1 MNDTCYHCS
10 LPVTNSN
17 KVQITIKDS
26 VQDFCCAGCASVC
39 QTIHEAGLGAFYSQ
53 QTASLLPA
61 VDLEYPL
68 EFYDSSVFQRPFL
81 EASDSGTKTMNL
93 ISDTIHCAACVW
105 LIERA
110 VSSLEGVVWV
120 RANLTDKRIRVRWV
134 DDQID
139 LSSIMKKLA
148 DLGYAAMPYEQNIA
162 ESKQQL
168 KNKKML
174 YRIGFSAFTM
184 MNLLWISVAMYTGA
198 SGGEYHQY
206 FQWLGFA
213 LATPTLFYAGY
224 PFLKN
229 AYIGVKNRFMNMD
242 VPISIGALST
252 YFYSVYVL
260 FGFSTKGE
268 VYFDTVVNFIFV
280 ILIGRYL
287 EASSKKSALSASS
300 SLQQLQPKIALVKSG
315 NTEQLKPIGAI
326 AVGDVVVLK
335 PGERIAV
342 DGMVLSGGTEVDES
356 LLSGEALPVNKN
368 KGDEVFAGTLNT
380 HGSIEIEVTKLSRQ
394 TALSQIVDL
403 VESTKMNKSKI
414 VCTIDKIIP
423 YFVWTTLLLA
433 TITFIY
439 WYPQGF
445 DLALLSATSVLII
458 TCPCAFGL
466 ATPMSIAVASGV
478 AAKMKILIKNGDALE
493 VLSKI
498 KHVVFDK
505 TGTLTLGKFRV
516 TGLESKINRTKFLN
530 IMVSIEKHS
539 EHPLAK
545 AIVDYA
551 GIDNNLSV
559 QEFKTT
565 PGEGVFAKIDS
576 KSYRIGNLNYLVKHS
591 VHKDNTLFDKANAL
605 EKQGQTCIWCADE
618 DEILGFVSL
627 SDEVKSDAKAV
638 INELHQMG
646 KTVTMLSGD
655 SQQVAQAVAKHL
667 GIKHVKAQVLPSD
680 KANHIKTLQA
690 DGLVLMVG
698 DGIND
703 APALVQSDSSIAIG
717 SGSDVSVDSADV
729 VVLKNTLAPVIEAI
743 TLSKNTQN
751 TIKQNIAFALFYNA
765 LMVPLAM
772 MAKVTPLFAAIVMP
786 ISSLI
791 VIGNAAR
798 LRSKK

>member
-1 MNDTCYHCS
+1 
-10 LPVTNSN
+10 
-17 KVQITIKDS
+17 
-26 VQDFCCAGCASVC
+26 
-39 QTIHEAGLGAFYSQ
+39 
-53 QTASLLPA
+53 
-61 VDLEYPL
+61 
-68 EFYDSSVFQRPFL
+68 
-81 EASDSGTKTMNL
+81 
-93 ISDTIHCAACVW
+93 
-105 LIERA
+105 
-110 VSSLEGVVWV
+110 
-120 RANLTDKRIRVRWV
+120 
-134 DDQID
+134 
-139 LSSIMKKLA
+139 
-148 DLGYAAMPYEQNIA
+148 
-162 ESKQQL
+162 
-168 KNKKML
+168 
-174 YRIGFSAFTM
+174 M

-198 SGGEYHQY
+198 SGGKYHQY

-229 AYIGVKNRFMNMD
+229 AYIGIKNRFMNMD
-242 VPISIGALST
+242 VPISIGALTT

-260 FGFSTKGE
+260 FGFSSRGE

-287 EASSKKSALSASS
+287 EASGKKSALSASS
-300 SLQQLQPKIALVKSG
+300 SLQQLQPKIALVKLG
-315 NTEQLKPIGAI
+315 NTEQLKPISAI

-342 DGMVLSGGTEVDES
+342 DGRVLLGSTETDES
-356 LLSGEALPVNKN
+356 LLSGESFPVSK
-368 KGDEVFAGTLNT
+368 KIGDEVFAGTLNI
-380 HGSIEIEVTKLSRQ
+380 HGSVEIEVTKSFRQ

-403 VESTKMNKSKI
+403 VENTKMNKSKI

-433 TITFIY
+433 TLTFVY
-439 WYPQGF
+439 WYPKDF

-466 ATPMSIAVASGV
+466 ATPMSIAVASGA
-478 AAKMKILIKNGDALE
+478 AAKKKILIKNGDALE
-493 VLSKI
+493 VLSKV

-505 TGTLTLGKFRV
+505 TGTLTLGEFKV
-516 TGLESKINRTKFLN
+516 SGLESKIDRAEFLS
-530 IMVSIEKHS
+530 IMASIERHS

-551 GIDNNLSV
+551 GAKNTLAVKNFNAI
-559 QEFKTT
+559 
-565 PGEGVFAKIDS
+565 PGEGVVAKISS
-576 KSYRIGNLNYLVKHS
+576 KQYRLGNLNYLVSHGAS
-591 VHKDNTLFDKANAL
+591 ENSDLSDNANAL
-605 EKQGQTCIWCADE
+605 EKQGHTCIWCADE
-618 DEILGFVSL
+618 NKVLGFISL

-638 INELHQMG
+638 VNELHRMG

-655 SQQVAQAVAKHL
+655 SKQVAQTVAKHL
-667 GIKHVKAQVLPSD
+667 GIKNVIAQVLPSD
-680 KANHIKTLQA
+680 KANHIKTLQKN
-690 DGLVLMVG
+690 GLVLMVG

-703 APALVQSDSSIAIG
+703 APALVQADSSIAIG
-717 SGSDVSVDSADV
+717 SGADVSVGSADV
-729 VVLKNTLAPVIEAI
+729 VVLKNTLTPIIEVIK
-743 TLSKNTQN
+743 LSKNTQN

-798 LRSKK
+798 LRAKK

>member
-1 MNDTCYHCS
+1 
-10 LPVTNSN
+10 
-17 KVQITIKDS
+17 
-26 VQDFCCAGCASVC
+26 
-39 QTIHEAGLGAFYSQ
+39 
-53 QTASLLPA
+53 
-61 VDLEYPL
+61 
-68 EFYDSSVFQRPFL
+68 
-81 EASDSGTKTMNL
+81 
-93 ISDTIHCAACVW
+93 
-105 LIERA
+105 
-110 VSSLEGVVWV
+110 
-120 RANLTDKRIRVRWV
+120 
-134 DDQID
+134 
-139 LSSIMKKLA
+139 
-148 DLGYAAMPYEQNIA
+148 MPYEQNVA
-162 ESKQQL
+162 EAKQQQ
-168 KNKKML
+168 KNKEML

-198 SGGEYHQY
+198 SGGKYHQY

-229 AYIGVKNRFMNMD
+229 AYIGIKNRFMNMD
-242 VPISIGALST
+242 VPISIGALTT

-260 FGFSTKGE
+260 FGFSSRGE

-287 EASSKKSALSASS
+287 EASGKKSALSASS
-300 SLQQLQPKIALVKSG
+300 SLQQLQPKIALVKLG
-315 NTEQLKPIGAI
+315 DTEQLKPISAI

-342 DGMVLSGGTEVDES
+342 DGRVLLGSTETDES
-356 LLSGEALPVNKN
+356 LLSGESFPVSK
-368 KGDEVFAGTLNT
+368 KIGDEVFAGTLNI
-380 HGSIEIEVTKLSRQ
+380 HGSVEIEVTKSFRQ

-403 VESTKMNKSKI
+403 VENTKMNKSKI

-433 TITFIY
+433 TLTFVY
-439 WYPQGF
+439 WYPKDF

-466 ATPMSIAVASGV
+466 ATPMSIAVASGA
-478 AAKMKILIKNGDALE
+478 AAKKKILIKNGDALE
-493 VLSKI
+493 VLSKV

-505 TGTLTLGKFRV
+505 TGTLTLGEFKV
-516 TGLESKINRTKFLN
+516 SGLESKIDRAEFLS
-530 IMVSIEKHS
+530 IMASIEKHS

-551 GIDNNLSV
+551 GAKNTLAVKNFNAI
-559 QEFKTT
+559 
-565 PGEGVFAKIDS
+565 PGEGVVAKIGS
-576 KSYRIGNLNYLVKHS
+576 KQYRLGNLNYLVSHGAS
-591 VHKDNTLFDKANAL
+591 EDSDLSDNANAL
-605 EKQGQTCIWCADE
+605 EKQGHTCIWCADE
-618 DEILGFVSL
+618 NKVLGFISL

-638 INELHQMG
+638 VNELHRMG

-655 SQQVAQAVAKHL
+655 SKQVAQTVAKHL
-667 GIKHVKAQVLPSD
+667 GIKNVIAQVLPSD
-680 KANHIKTLQA
+680 KANHIKTLQKN
-690 DGLVLMVG
+690 GLVLMVG

-703 APALVQSDSSIAIG
+703 APALVQADSSIAIG
-717 SGSDVSVDSADV
+717 SGADVSVGSADV
-729 VVLKNTLAPVIEAI
+729 VVLKNTLTPIIEAI
-743 TLSKNTQN
+743 KLSKNTQN

-798 LRSKK
+798 LRAKK

>member
-1 MNDTCYHCS
+1 
-10 LPVTNSN
+10 
-17 KVQITIKDS
+17 
-26 VQDFCCAGCASVC
+26 
-39 QTIHEAGLGAFYSQ
+39 
-53 QTASLLPA
+53 
-61 VDLEYPL
+61 
-68 EFYDSSVFQRPFL
+68 
-81 EASDSGTKTMNL
+81 
-93 ISDTIHCAACVW
+93 
-105 LIERA
+105 
-110 VSSLEGVVWV
+110 
-120 RANLTDKRIRVRWV
+120 
-134 DDQID
+134 
-139 LSSIMKKLA
+139 
-148 DLGYAAMPYEQNIA
+148 
-162 ESKQQL
+162 
-168 KNKKML
+168 
-174 YRIGFSAFTM
+174 SAFTM

-198 SGGEYHQY
+198 SGGKYHQY

-229 AYIGVKNRFMNMD
+229 AYIGIKNRFMNMD
-242 VPISIGALST
+242 VPISIGALTT

-260 FGFSTKGE
+260 FGFSSRGE

-287 EASSKKSALSASS
+287 EASGKKSALSASS
-300 SLQQLQPKIALVKSG
+300 SLQQLQPKIALVKLG
-315 NTEQLKPIGAI
+315 NTEQLKPISAI

-342 DGMVLSGGTEVDES
+342 DGRVLLGSTETDES
-356 LLSGEALPVNKN
+356 LLSGESFPVSK
-368 KGDEVFAGTLNT
+368 KIGDEVFAGTLNI
-380 HGSIEIEVTKLSRQ
+380 HGSVEIEVTKSFRQ

-403 VESTKMNKSKI
+403 VENTKMNKSKI

-433 TITFIY
+433 TLTFVY
-439 WYPQGF
+439 WYPKDF

-466 ATPMSIAVASGV
+466 ATPMSIAVASGA
-478 AAKMKILIKNGDALE
+478 AAKKKILIKNGDALE
-493 VLSKI
+493 VLSKV

-505 TGTLTLGKFRV
+505 TGTLTLGEFKV
-516 TGLESKINRTKFLN
+516 SGLESKIDRSEFLS
-530 IMVSIEKHS
+530 IMASIEKHS

-551 GIDNNLSV
+551 GAKNTLAVKNFNAI
-559 QEFKTT
+559 
-565 PGEGVFAKIDS
+565 PGEGVVAKISS
-576 KSYRIGNLNYLVKHS
+576 KQYRLGNLNYLVSHGAS
-591 VHKDNTLFDKANAL
+591 EDSDLSDNANAL
-605 EKQGQTCIWCADE
+605 EKQGHTCIWCADE
-618 DEILGFVSL
+618 NKVLGFISL

-638 INELHQMG
+638 VNELHRMG

-655 SQQVAQAVAKHL
+655 SKQVAQTVAKHL
-667 GIKHVKAQVLPSD
+667 GIKNVIAQVLPSD
-680 KANHIKTLQA
+680 KANHIKTLQKN
-690 DGLVLMVG
+690 GLVLMVG

-703 APALVQSDSSIAIG
+703 APALVQADSSIAIG
-717 SGSDVSVDSADV
+717 SGADVSVGSADV
-729 VVLKNTLAPVIEAI
+729 VVLKNTLTPIIEVIK
-743 TLSKNTQN
+743 LSKNTQN

-798 LRSKK
+798 LRTKK